1 MGGRGAGSS
10 LRTVRIGGGS
20 VGGGQFSKGLGFQNY
35 DSLKDALG
43 PKGRPFSIEDS
54 AEGANPH
61 YDHSL
66 TYKEFNLNCQRCA
79 VAYEG
84 RRRGYDVTAQPTYEG
99 DTLPIS
105 FDVGDKR
112 FGHWQGAFQNM
123 KSENVS
129 SNSPQIARRKL
140 EKKMSA
146 YGDGTRG
153 IVSVVWKD
161 GSGGHVFN
169 VEQVKGKTLYIDAQV
184 GAKYEATNLYRNI
197 QTDKVFF
204 FRTDNLRFSDRAKK
218 SITKDKW

>member
-10 LRTVRIGGGS
+10 LRTVRLGGGS
-20 VGGGQFSKGLGFQNY
+20 SGASQFSKGLGFQNY
-35 DSLKDALG
+35 NTLKDALG
-43 PKGRPFSIEDS
+43 PKGRSFSIEDS

-66 TYKEFNLNCQRCA
+66 TYKEFNENCQRCV

-99 DTLPIS
+99 DTLSHS
-105 FDVGDKR
+105 FAVGDKR
-112 FGHWQGAFQNM
+112 FGNWQGAFQNM

-153 IVSVVWKD
+153 VVSVVWKD

>member
-10 LRTVRIGGGS
+10 LRTVRLGGGS
-20 VGGGQFSKGLGFQNY
+20 SGGGQFSKGLGFQNY
-35 DSLKDALG
+35 DTLKDALG
-43 PKGRPFSIEDS
+43 PKGKAISIKDS
-54 AEGANPH
+54 VEKANPH
-61 YDHSL
+61 RDKSGE
-66 TYKEFNLNCQRCA
+66 YKEFNENCQRCV
-79 VAYEG
+79 VAYEA
-84 RRRGYDVTAQPTYEG
+84 RRRGYDVTAQPTYKG
-99 DTLPIS
+99 DTLS
-105 FDVGDKR
+105 QAYAVGDKR
-112 FGHWQGAFQNM
+112 FGNWQGAFQNM

-184 GAKYEATNLYRNI
+184 GAKYEAKNLYRNI